1 VIWPERL
8 AGDRV
13 TIRLW
18 REGDDEAVGTSPRE
32 STTGRFFGRS
42 LNPRREEP
50 DPDAPTYTI
59 CREGRPVGR
68 LWFKPWARPYEVG
81 YLVRTDEWGKGIA
94 TAALQLISDWLI
106 EDAGVEKVMLFT
118 HPDNIGSQRVAENAR
133 FTRDGIEAGY
143 AQFKDGKTD
152 AIRFVRVS
160 GG

>member
-1 VIWPERL
+1 VSWPEL
-8 AGDRV
+8 LEGDSL

-18 REGDDEAVGTSPRE
+18 REGDDEAVGTSPRDT
-32 STTGRFFGRS
+32 TTGRFFGPS
-42 LNPRREEP
+42 LKPRREEA

-59 CREGRPVGR
+59 CCEGRPVGR

-106 EDAGVEKVMLFT
+106 EETRVEKIMLFT
-118 HPDNIGSQRVAENAR
+118 HPDNAGSQRVAEKAG
-133 FTRDGIEAGY
+133 FVRDGIEEGY

-152 AIRFVRVS
+152 AIRFVRLS
-160 GG
+160 P